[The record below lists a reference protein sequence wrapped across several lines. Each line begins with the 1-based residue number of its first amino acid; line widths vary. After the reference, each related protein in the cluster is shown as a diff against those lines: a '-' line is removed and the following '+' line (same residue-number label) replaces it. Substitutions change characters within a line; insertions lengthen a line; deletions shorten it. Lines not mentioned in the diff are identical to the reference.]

1 MNAKRILSLLIACV
15 LTAALALAGCGKAAE
30 STASS
35 AAGESAAESAAD
47 SAADEVAASTDEAA
61 TEEPADTSADAEEAP
76 AEAPAVEPAP
86 LKVGMLGKDI
96 KTACI
101 IIAKE
106 LGYYAEEGVDVEFE
120 TVADLATG
128 ITAVSEGSLDVLP
141 YGAIPTCSF
150 VSQGAEVAVFGGT
163 ISEGSE
169 CLTLPENADAYKTAE
184 DFRGKKIGCF
194 RMETGHMIMK
204 GYLRENGL
212 DINSDCEFIYL
223 DSQASIAEAVA
234 KGEVDLGFVNS
245 GYGFVARNNGTA
257 VAFHVGDFVA
267 DFPCCRQSTSVAD
280 LNDPAKREALVR
292 FEMAA
297 LRGYLL
303 IQTDKD
309 AAIEALANYSG
320 QEPAYVENVIYG
332 TDDYSAAMVISLDP
346 NKNKVCEFYELM
358 KANGDI
364 DADTPYTMEDH
375 VDTGIYEE
383 ALQRLIAA
391 GEHTDIL
398 EGLLADFYEN
408 NQ

>member
-1 MNAKRILSLLIACV
+1 MNMKKITGILLAGIMTASLS
-15 LTAALALAGCGKAAE
+15 LAGCGGG

-35 AAGESAAESAAD
+35 AAENSASASTAASSASESATSESAAAESTS
-47 SAADEVAASTDEAA
+47 SASEVSE
-61 TEEPADTSADAEEAP
+61 TEPET
-76 AEAPAVEPAP
+76 PAVEPAS

-101 IIAKE
+101 ITASE
-106 LGYYAEEGVDVEFE
+106 LGYFDEAGVDVSFE

-128 ITAVSEGSLDVLP
+128 ITAVSEGTLDVLP

-169 CLTLPENADAYKTAE
+169 CLTLPENADAYKTAD

-245 GYGFVARNNGTA
+245 GYGFVARENGTA
-257 VAFHVGDFVA
+257 VAFHVGDFVS
-267 DFPCCRQSTSVAD
+267 DFPCCRQSTSIAD

-297 LRGYLL
+297 LRGYLT
-303 IQTDKD
+303 IQTDKQ
-309 AAIEALANYSG
+309 AAIDALVSYSG
-320 QEPAYVENVIYG
+320 QSPEYVENVIYG
-332 TDDYSAAMVISLDP
+332 TDGYDAAMIISLDP
-346 NKNKVCEFYELM
+346 NKTKVCEFYELM

-364 DADTPYTMEDH
+364 DASTPYTMEDH
-375 VDTGIYEE
+375 VDTGVYEE
-383 ALQRLIAA
+383 ALNRLLAE

-398 EGLLADFYEN
+398 EKLLADFAAN